1 MIPTPFIV
9 EHYTYSDGGTN
20 AHGNPVAAYT
30 PPLTSPGTPRKVAG
44 WSAAATSEPALAGH
58 DRVVVD
64 LELLVPKGFPAR
76 ARDKIRLTDQP
87 VGGLYEVVGDPRDF
101 TASPFSGP
109 LGRGWGY
116 VLTLRRVD
124 G

>member
-1 MIPTPFIV
+1 MIPTPFTV
-9 EHYTYSDGGTN
+9 QHYTFVAGAKD
-20 AHGNPVAAYT
+20 AHGNPIVTYT
-30 PPLTSPGTPRKVAG
+30 PLLTAPGIDRKVAG
-44 WSAAATSEPALAGH
+44 WSGASTAEPPLAGH

-64 LELLVPKGFPAR
+64 LELMVPKGFPAR
-76 ARDKIRLTDQP
+76 ARDKIRIADP
-87 VGGLYEVVGDPRDF
+87 AVAGLYEVVGDPRDF
-101 TASPFSGP
+101 TASPFNGP

>member
-1 MIPTPFIV
+1 MIPTPHTV
-9 EHYTYSDGGTN
+9 QHYTYSDGGTD
-20 AHGNPVAAYT
+20 AHGNPVATYT
-30 PPLTSPGTPRKVAG
+30 PPLASPGVARKVAG
-44 WSAAATSEPALAGH
+44 WSGASTSEPPLAGH

-64 LELLVPKGFPAR
+64 LELMVPKGFPAV
-76 ARDKIRLTDQP
+76 ARDKIRITDP
-87 VGGLYEVVGDPRDF
+87 PAAGLYEVVGDPRPF
-101 TASPFSGP
+101 TASPFPGP